1 MRHGP
6 PSGATYHDE
15 SLYVAALRGSA
26 VLEFDLEN
34 NEVQTLVSDFG
45 RIRDTYVEDDDLYF
59 ITNNLDGRGNGRDND
74 DRLVRINLTE

>member
-1 MRHGP
+1 M
-6 PSGATYHDE
+6 
-15 SLYVAALRGSA
+15 RGSA